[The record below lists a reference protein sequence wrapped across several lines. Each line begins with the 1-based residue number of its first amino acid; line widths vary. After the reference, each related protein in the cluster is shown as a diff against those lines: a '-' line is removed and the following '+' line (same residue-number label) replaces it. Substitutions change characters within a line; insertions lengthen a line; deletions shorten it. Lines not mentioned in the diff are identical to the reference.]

1 MFKFAGVEEAFRAIM
16 EKHNTIWFNV
26 QSVPQCFTFPQEERP
41 GDAPIPIC
49 NKIPVI
55 DLGKS
60 LASSSQ
66 KMETIKQ
73 LLQAGQEFGFFQ
85 VINHGIPE
93 NVVTETLSTFEEFFN
108 SMADEEKINVPTR
121 KGWIFTGSEEEV
133 KNGIHLWRD
142 NIKHPCHPLEKCMQ
156 SWPDKPA
163 SYSREVVGKYV
174 AEIRMLSLTILEL
187 ICEGLGI
194 ESGYFDEQSQVQ
206 LLSANNYPPCPD
218 PSLTLGIL
226 KHRDPSLITIIYQGN
241 VSGLQVLVDEQ
252 WMCVGSV
259 PNAFVVNIGNQLE
272 IISNGKL
279 RSVEHRAVTNSKEAR
294 TSIAIFVNPTPNSI
308 VEPAKVLLNESN
320 PPLYESILYRDFINA
335 SKAFGIHTDVIQNDA

>member
-1 MFKFAGVEEAFRAIM
+1 M
-16 EKHNTIWFNV
+16 EKHNTKWFNIEC
-26 QSVPQCFTFPQEERP
+26 VPHCFKFPQEERP

-60 LASSSQ
+60 Q
-66 KMETIKQ
+66 KNETIKQ

-85 VINHGIPE
+85 VINHGILE
-93 NVVTETLSTFEEFFN
+93 NVATQTLSTFEEFFN
-108 SMADEEKINVPTR
+108 NMTDEEKVNVASR

-133 KNGIHLWRD
+133 KNGVHLWRD
-142 NIKHPCHPLEKCMQ
+142 NIKHPCHPLDKCMQ

-163 SYSREVVGKYV
+163 TYREVVGRYV

-187 ICEGLGI
+187 ICQGLGI
-194 ESGYFDEQSQVQ
+194 ESGYFNEQSEVQ
-206 LLSANNYPPCPD
+206 LLSANNYPACPD

-226 KHRDPSLITIIYQGN
+226 KHLDPSLITIIYQGN
-241 VSGLQVLVDEQ
+241 NVSGLQVLVDGK
-252 WMCVGSV
+252 WMCVEAV

-308 VEPAKVLLNESN
+308 VEPAKVLLNDSN
-320 PPLYESILYRDFINA
+320 PPLYKSILYKDFINS
-335 SKAFGIHTDVIQNDA
+335 SKAFGVHTDVIQNDS

>member
-1 MFKFAGVEEAFRAIM
+1 M
-16 EKHNTIWFNV
+16 EKHNTKWFNIEC
-26 QSVPQCFTFPQEERP
+26 VPHCFKFPQEERP

-60 LASSSQ
+60 Q
-66 KMETIKQ
+66 KNETIKQ

-93 NVVTETLSTFEEFFN
+93 NVATQTLSTFEEFFN
-108 SMADEEKINVPTR
+108 NMTDEEKVNVASR
-121 KGWIFTGSEEEV
+121 KGWIFTGSQEEV
-133 KNGIHLWRD
+133 KNGVHLWRD
-142 NIKHPCHPLEKCMQ
+142 NIKHRCHPLEKCMQ

-163 SYSREVVGKYV
+163 TYREVVGRYV

-187 ICEGLGI
+187 ICQGLGI
-194 ESGYFDEQSQVQ
+194 ESGYFNEQSEVQ
-206 LLSANNYPPCPD
+206 LLSANNYPACPD

-226 KHRDPSLITIIYQGN
+226 KHLDPSLITIIYQGN
-241 VSGLQVLVDEQ
+241 VSGLQVLVDGK
-252 WMCVGSV
+252 WMCVETV

-294 TSIAIFVNPTPNSI
+294 TSIAIFVNPTPNST
-308 VEPAKVLLNESN
+308 VEPAKVLLNDSN
-320 PPLYESILYRDFINA
+320 PPLYKSILYKDFINA
-335 SKAFGIHTDVIQNDA
+335 SKGFGVHTDVIQNDS